1 MAKRLGILKREPIAV
16 IGVVA
21 AIIPVLIALG
31 VINATLGG
39 ALGAL
44 VVALGAIFGRS
55 QVASLQ
61 TVTEVATQTAQQL
74 GEGTVGTLGNITTAG
89 VNVVK
94 DVVGTTMGVGAD
106 VVGGVVGGLLGEG

>member
-1 MAKRLGILKREPIAV
+1 MAKRLGILRREPIAI
-16 IGVVA
+16 IGIVA
-21 AIIPVLIALG
+21 AIIPVLMALG
-31 VINATLGG
+31 LVDGKLGG

-44 VVALGAIFGRS
+44 VVAAGALFGRS
-55 QVASLQ
+55 RVASLE

-74 GEGTVGTLGNITTAG
+74 GEGTAGTVGNITKAG
-89 VNVVK
+89 VDVVK